1 MFRSRDEQV
10 GVFFATA
17 TFVFYGLTPIYFKA
31 VGHVPALEVLGHRI
45 LWSVLFLFILVSWWG
60 DWGRLLNA
68 LRRPRVAGW
77 LLVSGALIGFNWGV
91 FIWTIHADR
100 ILEAS
105 YGYYI
110 NPLVNVLLG
119 LVFLQ
124 ERLRALQWLAVGLA
138 AVGTL
143 NLGLMQGIVPW
154 GGLALAFSFGFY
166 GLVRKR
172 VPVTGATGL
181 TVETLLLLPA
191 VLAGFAWFGLAGEVH
206 FTQVDWRT
214 DALLVAAG
222 VITTVPLIWFANAA
236 RRLPLSAIGFF
247 QYIAPTLT
255 FLLAVF
261 VYGEDF
267 TLAHRI
273 TFVLIWT
280 ALVLL
285 MADTIR
291 HRHRTGRAAEA
302 ARGKSSQSSGEEA
315 S

>member
-1 MFRSRDEQV
+1 MFRSREEQV

-17 TFVFYGLTPIYFKA
+17 TFCFYGLTPIYFKA
-31 VGHVPALEVLGHRI
+31 VGHVPALEILGHRI
-45 LWSVLFLFILVSWWG
+45 LWSVLFLALLVSWWG
-60 DWGRLLNA
+60 DWPRLLKA
-68 LRRPRVAGW
+68 LRQPRVAGW

-124 ERLRALQWLAVGLA
+124 ERLRPLQWVAVGLA
-138 AVGTL
+138 GLGTL
-143 NLGLMQGIVPW
+143 NLGVMQGLVPW
-154 GGLALAFSFGFY
+154 AGLALAFSFGFY

-172 VPVTGATGL
+172 VPVTGANGL

-191 VLAGFAWFGLAGEVH
+191 VLVGFAWFGMAGEVH
-206 FTQVDWRT
+206 FGQVDIST
-214 DALLVAAG
+214 DVLLVAAG
-222 VITTVPLIWFANAA
+222 VVTTLPLIWFANAA
-236 RRLPLSAIGFF
+236 RRLPLSVIGFF
-247 QYIAPTLT
+247 QYIAPTIT
-255 FLLAVF
+255 FLLAVL

-280 ALVLL
+280 ALILL

-291 HRHRTGRAAEA
+291 HRRQGG
-302 ARGKSSQSSGEEA
+302 RGKHTQKNQHPEDEA